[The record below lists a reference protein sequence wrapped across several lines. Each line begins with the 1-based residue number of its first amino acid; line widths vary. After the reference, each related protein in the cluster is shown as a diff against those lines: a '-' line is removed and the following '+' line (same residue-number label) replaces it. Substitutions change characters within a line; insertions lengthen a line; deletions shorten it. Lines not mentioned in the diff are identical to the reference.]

1 MTKSRIFQEKQ
12 MQSARES
19 GIIQKSKRTAQ
30 GVSLIP
36 SFLGGSLGIGNRVES
51 GRPSACF
58 AGQLVTPPP

>member
-1 MTKSRIFQEKQ
+1 

-58 AGQLVTPPP
+58 AGQLVAPPP